1 MSPAIAVVVVG
12 LILVCL
18 GVGLVAQPVR
28 WAQAIAHVD
37 RQGMQALGGAIRV
50 LMGLALVYGADATIS
65 PSAVHAFGLA
75 LVAIGVMTLWVAPE
89 RFRSWVER
97 WLAGSLVW
105 RLRVGGLLSVV
116 VGGFLVFAAVA

>member
-1 MSPAIAVVVVG
+1 MSPAIAVAVVG

-18 GVGLVAQPVR
+18 GAGLVAGAAR
-28 WAQAIAHVD
+28 WAESIEHAD
-37 RQGMQALGGAIRV
+37 RQAMQALGGAVRV

-65 PSAVHAFGLA
+65 PSAVHAFGLV

-105 RLRVGGLLSVV
+105 RLRIGGLLSAI
-116 VGGFLVFAAVA
+116 VGGFLVFTAVG